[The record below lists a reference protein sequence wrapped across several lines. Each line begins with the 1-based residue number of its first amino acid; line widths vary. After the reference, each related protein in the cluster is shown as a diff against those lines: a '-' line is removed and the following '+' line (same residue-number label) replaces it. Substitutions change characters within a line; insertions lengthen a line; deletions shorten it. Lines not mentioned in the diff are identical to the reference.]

1 MRYLTTTERE
11 NIAAWTAKHR
21 PELIGYRDRV
31 RVATFPQPQPKPM
44 TQVELDEHVAAIAG
58 DPATMPPGPPL
69 NLTTRSQ
76 RRQVCGELVAFTV
89 IGAGALIG
97 FGILAWAVFSIVRQ
111 WVG

>member
-21 PELIGYRDRV
+21 PELIGYRDRI
-31 RVATFPQPQPKPM
+31 RVATFPQQQSRPM
-44 TQVELDEHVAAIAG
+44 TKVEIDDHVRAIAG

-69 NLTTRSQ
+69 NLARRSQ
-76 RRQVCGELVAFTV
+76 RRQVYGELVALTI
-89 IGAGALIG
+89 IGAAALVG

-111 WVG
+111 ALG